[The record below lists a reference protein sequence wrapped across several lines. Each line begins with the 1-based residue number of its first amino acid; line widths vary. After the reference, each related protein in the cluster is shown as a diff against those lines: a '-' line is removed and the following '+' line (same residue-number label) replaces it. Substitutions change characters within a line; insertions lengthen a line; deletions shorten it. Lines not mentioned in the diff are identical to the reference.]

1 MKNYTVIT
9 GYHGTCSKHV
19 TSIVKYGLNPSKVKK
34 RADHWLGQELYF
46 YGDMRQAEWWAE
58 DQCSKPY
65 NKNTFPIVY
74 RANLSAEK
82 ERILDLDESIQ
93 LDCFLDFILQTWQD
107 INNYYSEE
115 KPEFTPETFRAV
127 YFDYY
132 KQINNIVIV
141 KYTFSKMIAG
151 YGKRREKKEIKI
163 IKDFSRIL
171 GLSYHETQICVS
183 DKNCIEN
190 VEIVYNGEDEVI

>member
-1 MKNYTVIT
+1 ME
-9 GYHGTCSKHV
+9 TCGRLSGGRRI
-19 TSIVKYGLNPSKVKK
+19 SALNHIIKI
-34 RADHWLGQELYF
+34 LF
-46 YGDMRQAEWWAE
+46 
-58 DQCSKPY
+58 
-65 NKNTFPIVY
+65 VY

-93 LDCFLDFILQTWQD
+93 LDCFVDFILQTWQD

-141 KYTFSKMIAG
+141 KYTFSKTIAG